1 MAAQTSP
8 PRSAYPLGIF
18 SPRLWGAHAL
28 VVIFVSGA
36 VLLGIW
42 QYESSQQDKQDQVAE
57 LVHAKPKVFG
67 DVIGPN
73 DAFPWEQIGRPVT
86 VSGIWMPEETIFI
99 DGMER
104 GSEVGFWAVTPV
116 LVENTESA
124 VYVVRGW
131 TPEVGTAPP
140 APRGHVTVTGWL
152 QPSDW
157 TDVADDRKS
166 DNVFPQ
172 LDISDLISRTSYDLY
187 SAYVVRSPVED
198 NWPASSLPVNEGATD
213 VADVP
218 APQLPEP
225 DATTGLRNLLYA
237 IEWWLFGV
245 FAIYVWWRYVRD
257 TLRPRDDDSDDNDD
271 NDDDNDD
278 GEAMPTPENA
288 PQESHVP
295 SKS

>member
-28 VVIFVSGA
+28 VVIFVTGA
-36 VLLGIW
+36 VLLGVW

-57 LVHAKPKVFG
+57 LVHAKPKAFT
-67 DVIGPN
+67 DLIGPN

-104 GSEVGFWAVTPV
+104 GSQVGFWAVTPV
-116 LVENTESA
+116 LVEDTESA

-172 LDISDLISRTSYDLY
+172 LDVSDLISRTSYDLY
-187 SAYVVRSPVED
+187 SAYMVRSPVEN
-198 NWPASSLPVNEGATD
+198 NWPTSSMPVNDGATD

-225 DATTGLRNLLYA
+225 EATTGLRNLLYA

-245 FAIYVWWRYVRD
+245 FGIYVWWRYVRD
-257 TLRPRDDDSDDNDD
+257 TLRPRADDEDDEASEEDPEKTTQDLRVRSD
-271 NDDDNDD
+271 
-278 GEAMPTPENA
+278 A
-288 PQESHVP
+288 
-295 SKS
+295 

>member
-8 PRSAYPLGIF
+8 PRSIF

-28 VVIFVSGA
+28 VIVFVTGA
-36 VLLGIW
+36 VMLGVW
-42 QYESSQQDKQDQVAE
+42 QYESSQQDKQDQVAQ
-57 LVHAKPKVFG
+57 LVHAKPKSFT
-67 DVIGPN
+67 DLIGPN
-73 DAFPWEQIGRPVT
+73 DSFPWEQIGRPVT
-86 VSGIWMPEETIFI
+86 VSGIWMSSETIFI

-104 GSEVGFWAVTPV
+104 GSEVGYWAVTPV
-116 LVENTESA
+116 LVEDTGSA

-131 TPEVGTAPP
+131 TPEVASAPP

-157 TDVADDRKS
+157 ADVADDRKS

-172 LDISDLISRTSYDLY
+172 LDIADLISRTSYDLY
-187 SAYVVRSPVED
+187 SAYMVRSPVED
-198 NWPASSLPVNEGATD
+198 NWPASSMPVNDGATD

-225 DATTGLRNLLYA
+225 EATTGLRNLLYA

-257 TLRPRDDDSDDNDD
+257 TLRRPDDEDDEGDEGDD
-271 NDDDNDD
+271 
-278 GEAMPTPENA
+278 ATPPPEKA

-295 SKS
+295 SEA

>member
-1 MAAQTSP
+1 MAAQTRP
-8 PRSAYPLGIF
+8 PRSIF
-18 SPRLWGAHAL
+18 SPRMWGAHAL
-28 VVIFVSGA
+28 VVIFVTGA
-36 VLLGIW
+36 VLLGVW

-57 LVHAKPKVFG
+57 LVHAKPKPFT
-67 DVIGPN
+67 DMMGPN
-73 DAFPWEQIGRPVT
+73 DGFPWEQIGRPVT
-86 VSGIWMPEETIFI
+86 VSGIWLPEETIFI

-104 GSEVGFWAVTPV
+104 GSQVGFWAVTPV
-116 LVENTESA
+116 LVEDTESA

-172 LDISDLISRTSYDLY
+172 LDVSDLISRTSYDLY

-198 NWPASSLPVNEGATD
+198 NWPASSMPVNDGATD

-225 DATTGLRNLLYA
+225 EATTGLRNLLYA

-257 TLRPRDDDSDDNDD
+257 TLRGPEDGDDENDD
-271 NDDDNDD
+271 ENDD
-278 GEAMPTPENA
+278 ATPTPENA
-288 PQESHVP
+288 PQESRVP
-295 SKS
+295 SEA

>member
-1 MAAQTSP
+1 M
-8 PRSAYPLGIF
+8 
-18 SPRLWGAHAL
+18 WGAHAL
-28 VVIFVSGA
+28 VVIFVTGA
-36 VLLGIW
+36 VLLGVW
-42 QYESSQQDKQDQVAE
+42 QYQSSQQDKQDQVAE
-57 LVHAKPKVFG
+57 LVHAKPKAFT
-67 DVIGPN
+67 DLIGPN

-104 GSEVGFWAVTPV
+104 GSQVGFWAVTPV
-116 LVENTESA
+116 LVEDTESA

-187 SAYVVRSPVED
+187 SAYMVRSPVED
-198 NWPASSLPVNEGATD
+198 NWPASSMPVNDGATD

-225 DATTGLRNLLYA
+225 EATTGLRNLLYA
-237 IEWWLFGV
+237 IEWWLFGI
-245 FAIYVWWRYVRD
+245 FGIYVWWRYVRD
-257 TLRPRDDDSDDNDD
+257 TLRPRTDDDDADHGVDAS
-271 NDDDNDD
+271 
-278 GEAMPTPENA
+278 GQMVST
-288 PQESHVP
+288 SSTTGGVP
-295 SKS
+295 SDA